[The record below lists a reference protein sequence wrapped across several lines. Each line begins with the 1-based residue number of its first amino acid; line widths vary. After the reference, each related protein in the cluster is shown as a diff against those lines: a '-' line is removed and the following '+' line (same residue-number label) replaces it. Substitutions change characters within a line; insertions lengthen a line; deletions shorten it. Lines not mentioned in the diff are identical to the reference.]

1 MISGAFSRP
10 QGNGPF
16 PAVLVPHARGG
27 LTPQDKDY
35 AAWLATQGYV
45 ALAPD
50 YFTPL
55 GIVPSPLPSA
65 GGEEIIGK
73 YADAIRDDL
82 ARGLECLKSLPFV
95 AQDRI
100 GVVGFSLGGY
110 FAVVLAARP
119 DVKGVVAYYA
129 PYAGSPV
136 NNYPTPYTFAYLA
149 AQVRA
154 PVLMLH
160 GDADTLAPIA
170 NARSAQ
176 SVLNSSGKQAELVVY
191 PGVGHA
197 FNRRPPGPG
206 VYDASATADAQARVL
221 AFLTAHLK

>member
-1 MISGAFSRP
+1 M
-10 QGNGPF
+10 
-16 PAVLVPHARGG
+16 
-27 LTPQDKDY
+27 
-35 AAWLATQGYV
+35 

-50 YFTPL
+50 YFAPL

-65 GGEEIIGK
+65 GGENIIGQ
-73 YADAIRDDL
+73 YTDAIRNDL

-129 PYAGSPV
+129 PYAGRPV
-136 NNYPTPYTFAYLA
+136 TNAPVQYTFADLA
-149 AQVRA
+149 SQVRA

-160 GDADTLAPIA
+160 GDADTELAPIA
-170 NARSAQ
+170 NARTAL
-176 SVLNSSGKQAELVVY
+176 SVLNGYGKQAQLVVY
-191 PGVGHA
+191 PGAGHA
-197 FNRRPPGPG
+197 FDRRPGPS
-206 VYDASATADAQARVL
+206 DAAAAADAQARVL
-221 AFLTAHLK
+221 AFLAAHLK